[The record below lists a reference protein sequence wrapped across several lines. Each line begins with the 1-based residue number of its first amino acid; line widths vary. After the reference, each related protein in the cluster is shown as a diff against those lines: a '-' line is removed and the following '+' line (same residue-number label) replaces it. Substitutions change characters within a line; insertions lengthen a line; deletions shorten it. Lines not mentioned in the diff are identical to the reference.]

1 MTEKNANL
9 LALERFLRETVK
21 ANYYLTLEDLNPEAL
36 VDQIVDQL
44 NEKQFAWVDNTIYV
58 PNLMMVYAPK
68 SPDKM
73 EEIEVLFNSV
83 VFMKHLYEYMT
94 ESGFKLLDFVRVEV
108 EPSNVRRVAVEFHW
122 QTADEMQEGFTVK
135 FSDHSSAQAEIV
147 APRAEIPQLAR
158 LSILN
163 DAECYRNNYVIIK
176 RTTYLGRLRNIVD
189 KETGQMLRRNDFV
202 FARHHDP
209 NSINNSVSR
218 LHAKIVYSDSK
229 FTLYDTGSA
238 NGTAV
243 IRNGERK
250 ELMRAEL
257 EGITLEDGDILQLG
271 SAQLSF
277 NLISEDE
284 GSRLASLPSRRIS
297 DEEFFRGD
305 DSTLKSLKLSDIES
319 EIEKQKS

>member
-1 MTEKNANL
+1 MTKNTNL
-9 LALERFLRETVK
+9 LALEKFLRETVK
-21 ANYYLTLEDLNPEAL
+21 ANYYLTLEDLDPEAL
-36 VDQIVDQL
+36 VNQLVDQL
-44 NEKQFAWVDNTIYV
+44 DKKQFVWLDNTIYV
-58 PNLMMVYAPK
+58 PNLLMVYAPK

-94 ESGFKLLDFVRVEV
+94 ENGFKLLDFVRVEV

-122 QTADEMQEGFTVK
+122 QTVDEMQEGFTVR
-135 FSDHSSAQAEIV
+135 FDHNSSQPEIV

-209 NSINNSVSR
+209 SSINNSVSR
-218 LHAKIVYSDSK
+218 LHAKIVYSGSN

-243 IRNGERK
+243 IRNGERR
-250 ELMRAEL
+250 ELMRAEM
-257 EGITLEDGDILQLG
+257 EGISLENGDIIQLG

-284 GSRLASLPSRRIS
+284 GSRLASLPSRRI
-297 DEEFFRGD
+297 DEEEFFRGD
-305 DSTLKSLKLSDIES
+305 DSTFKNLKLSDIER
-319 EIEKQKS
+319 EIEKQKH

>member
-1 MTEKNANL
+1 MIEKNANL
-9 LALERFLRETVK
+9 LALESFLRETVK
-21 ANYYLTLEDLNPEAL
+21 ANYYLTLEDLDPEAL
-36 VDQIVDQL
+36 VEQIVDQL
-44 NEKQFAWVDNTIYV
+44 REKQFSWVDNTIYV
-58 PNLMMVYAPK
+58 PNLMIVYAPK

-94 ESGFKLLDFVRVEV
+94 ESGFKLLDFVRIEV
-108 EPSNVRRVAVEFHW
+108 EPSNVRRVTVEFHW
-122 QTADEMQEGFTVK
+122 QTEDEIQEGFTVR
-135 FSDHSSAQAEIV
+135 FNHNSSQPEIL

-158 LSILN
+158 LSVLN

-202 FARHHDP
+202 FARHHNP

-218 LHAKIVYSDSK
+218 LHAKIVYSGSG
-229 FTLYDTGSA
+229 FILYDTGSA

-250 ELMRAEL
+250 ELMRAEM
-257 EGITLEDGDILQLG
+257 EGISLEDGDILQLG

-284 GSRLASLPSRRIS
+284 GSRLASLPSRRIA

-305 DSTLKSLKLSDIES
+305 DSTLKNLKLSDVER
-319 EIEKQKS
+319 EIKKQKH